1 MLCLHHCMQMSVFV
15 FMSSCVLVCMCF
27 CLCNVSLFLCLV
39 CSVGRSRALAARCWS
54 AKVGEQ
60 NWETEILCL
69 IGCMKCFS
77 YFVFISVSLT
87 WASYLKI
94 KGIENQNWFE
104 LFPWWELLVCQYHWF
119 SVQNVTQRSVPSDV
133 VSQGQEIW
141 ANAHETCKS
150 L

>member
-1 MLCLHHCMQMSVFV
+1 
-15 FMSSCVLVCMCF
+15 
-27 CLCNVSLFLCLV
+27 
-39 CSVGRSRALAARCWS
+39 
-54 AKVGEQ
+54 
-60 NWETEILCL
+60 
-69 IGCMKCFS
+69 MKCFS

-133 VSQGQEIW
+133 VSQGQEI
-141 ANAHETCKS
+141 
-150 L
+150 